1 MSGKVEVAE
10 KPFAR
15 RIRSA
20 VNSFFIDNPFP
31 MFVFD
36 PTTLCF
42 LEANNAAARHY
53 GFSREEFAGMKITR
67 LRVGSEQELVDQLRN
82 LPTGSDAFYPA
93 THRKRDGSLI
103 DVEVAVGAIRWNG
116 SDIGFSIV
124 RDVTEQ
130 RKTQATLARV
140 LRAAE
145 IGIWELDLTT
155 YATTWSDEVYRM
167 FGYHP
172 PATITFERF
181 LSHIVPEDRPRF
193 DAAFNDALMSG
204 KPNDVEYRMRRIDGT
219 ERTLHRSA

>member
-1 MSGKVEVAE
+1 MMSGNIEAAE
-10 KPFAR
+10 KPFAHR
-15 RIRSA
+15 TRST

-36 PTTLCF
+36 PKTRCF
-42 LEANNAAARHY
+42 LEANHAAARHY
-53 GFSREEFAGMKITR
+53 GFSRKEFAGMKIMR
-67 LRVGSEQELVDQLRN
+67 LRVGSEQELIDQLRN
-82 LPTGSDAFYPA
+82 LPTGADAFYPA

-103 DVEVAVGAIRWNG
+103 DVEVAIGAIRWNG
-116 SDIGFSIV
+116 RDVGFSIV

-145 IGIWELDLTT
+145 IGNWEVDLAT
-155 YATTWSDEVYRM
+155 YAATWSDEVYRM
-167 FGYHP
+167 FGYDL

-193 DAAFNDALMSG
+193 DAAFNDALTSG
-204 KPNDVEYRMRRIDGT
+204 KPNDVEYRIRRIDGT
-219 ERTLHRSA
+219 ERTLH